1 MQSLLKRLLRSANIS
16 APYAA
21 STFNISSLDKF
32 IETACVNTLSRL
44 LADPAHPLA
53 KKLSKST
60 RTTRA
65 FPFKTGKYNSNAY
78 RDSFVQSTLRILRDG
93 QRDMYIP
100 STTSTR
106 ASQPKPP
113 TSTAPHFSPAPK
125 VSKAASITCL
135 QCKRVCKSNA
145 GLASHLRVH
154 RRTTTN
160 T

>member
-1 MQSLLKRLLRSANIS
+1 MPLKINQIENGRTSKSYFYFNPSAQ
-16 APYAA
+16 Y
-21 STFNISSLDKF
+21 
-32 IETACVNTLSRL
+32 LS
-44 LADPAHPLA
+44 LA

-65 FPFKTGKYNSNAY
+65 FPLKTGKYNSNAY

-125 VSKAASITCL
+125 VSKAASITCP